1 MKKLN
6 GYVPVFKS
14 AVAVNDGRDAGRR
27 APGAGCRAPGAGCR
41 DALSIC
47 LVWSGSVT
55 KVKSGMFSGCFKLVC
70 HTRCELTAHACGF

>member
-27 APGAGCRAPGAGCR
+27 APGAGRRVPGAGCR
-41 DALSIC
+41 VPGCLPGAGMPCQYVLSGAAL
-47 LVWSGSVT
+47 
-55 KVKSGMFSGCFKLVC
+55 
-70 HTRCELTAHACGF
+70 

>member
-27 APGAGCRAPGAGCR
+27 APGAGRRVPGAGMPAGCR

-55 KVKSGMFSGCFKLVC
+55 KVKSHVFWLLQTCLPHSL
-70 HTRCELTAHACGF
+70 

>member
-27 APGAGCRAPGAGCR
+27 APGAGCRAPGAGRR
-41 DALSIC
+41 DACRVLGC
-47 LVWSGSVT
+47 LVNMS
-55 KVKSGMFSGCFKLVC
+55 CLERLC
-70 HTRCELTAHACGF
+70 N